1 MTKDSHDRN
10 VQQNF
15 GPRAGAYVESAVHAT
30 GADLARLGELARNA
44 GARHGIDL
52 GCGGG
57 HVSYA
62 IAPHLETVT
71 AVDLSNDMLAAVT
84 EAAKARGLANI
95 TTLQSPV
102 EHLPCNDGLFDFLAC
117 RFTAHHWHDAEAGL
131 RQARRVLKSGSQAV
145 FIDVVSPQLPLA
157 NTHLQA
163 IELLRDT
170 SHVRNYTIA
179 EWTEMLGRTGFA
191 IEAFHTSRLR
201 MEFKVWTDRMNTPE
215 SLRAAIRQLQQ
226 SAASDVRT
234 HFEIEDDG
242 SFMLDVAMF
251 ETRRV

>member
-15 GPRAGAYVESAVHAT
+15 GPRAEAYVESAVHAT
-30 GADLARLGELARNA
+30 GADLVRLGELARKA

-62 IAPHLETVT
+62 IAPYLETVT
-71 AVDLSNDMLAAVT
+71 AVDLSADMLTAVM
-84 EAAKARGLANI
+84 EAAKDRGLTNI
-95 TTLQSPV
+95 ATLQSPV
-102 EHLPCNDGLFDFLAC
+102 EQLPSGSGQFDFLAC

-131 RQARRVLKSGSQAV
+131 RQAYRVLTSGSKAV

-163 IELLRDT
+163 VELLRDT

-179 EWTEMLGRTGFA
+179 EWSAMLGRAGFA
-191 IEAFHTSRLR
+191 TEACQTSRLR
-201 MEFKVWTDRMNTPE
+201 MDFKVWTDRMNTPE
-215 SLRAAIRQLQQ
+215 SLRAAIRLLQQ
-226 SAASDVRT
+226 GAAADVST
-234 HFEIEDDG
+234 YFEIEADG
-242 SFMLDVAMF
+242 SFMLDVAFF
-251 ETRRV
+251 ETRRI